1 METRALY
8 VSSVTEI
15 WKLNHLKMSLRKTT
29 LLFIFIASIIVT
41 ACEGDFRSRAQGA
54 INEVFIV
61 MDSTQFNS
69 QTAEAIRAT
78 YGKYQFHMLNPEENY
93 NLTFTDI
100 QSNAQLDRLKG
111 MKNII
116 FAGIIDDSSNV
127 SSAIRGFLDAGVEAR
142 VRSGESFA
150 FPIKDQWYKD
160 QYALILSSTSDSAL
174 AEKIINSE
182 RSLIP
187 DILERELSRWTYEVY
202 EKKEQTQY
210 SDSMWAQHGFK
221 VRIQHDYVSRID
233 TTDFI
238 SFRRNLEVN
247 DRWIWVWWKDNV
259 TDIGFL
265 DSDWINATRDSLNEQ
280 YIKGS
285 NMDKYVTTEYNER
298 IQRRFNSFQKG
309 RLIGYETQGWWT
321 MVNAAMGGPFVNF
334 TYYDP
339 ATNRL
344 FMIEYSQFAPS
355 VKNKLPF
362 IRQFR
367 AMGRTFESDST
378 WNQASS

>member
-1 METRALY
+1 
-8 VSSVTEI
+8 
-15 WKLNHLKMSLRKTT
+15 MSLRKTT
-29 LLFIFIASIIVT
+29 LLYIFIASIIVT

-54 INEVFIV
+54 INEVFVV

-69 QTAEAIRAT
+69 KTAEAIRST

-100 QSNAQLDRLKG
+100 RSNAQLDRLKG
-111 MKNII
+111 MKNVI
-116 FAGIIDDSSNV
+116 FAGVIDDTSNV
-127 SSAIRGFLDAGVEAR
+127 SRAIRGFLDAGVEAR
-142 VRSGESFA
+142 VKSGESFA

-182 RSLIP
+182 RSLIA
-187 DILERELSRWTYEVY
+187 DIQERELSRWTYEVY

-221 VRIQHDYVSRID
+221 VRIQHDYFARID
-233 TTDFI
+233 TNDFI
-238 SFRRNLEVN
+238 SFRRNLQVN
-247 DRWIWVWWKDNV
+247 DRWVWVWWKDNV
-259 TDIGFL
+259 SDIGFL
-265 DSDWINATRDSLNEQ
+265 DSEWINATRDSLNEQ

-285 NMDKYVTTEYNER
+285 NMTKYVTTEYNDR
-298 IQRRFNSFQKG
+298 IKRRVNSFQKG

-355 VKNKLPF
+355 VKKKLPF
-362 IRQFR
+362 VRQFR

-378 WNQASS
+378 WNQSSS

>member
-1 METRALY
+1 MSIKK
-8 VSSVTEI
+8 SSLI
-15 WKLNHLKMSLRKTT
+15 FLILASL
-29 LLFIFIASIIVT
+29 IIT

-54 INEVFIV
+54 INEVFVVI
-61 MDSTQFNS
+61 DSTQFDS
-69 QTAEAIRAT
+69 KTADAIRAT
-78 YGKYQFHMLNPEENY
+78 YGKYQFHMLNPEQNY

-100 QSNAQLDRLKG
+100 RSNSQLERLKG
-111 MKNII
+111 MKNVI
-116 FAGIIDDSSNV
+116 FAGVIDDSTDV
-127 SSAIRGFLDAGVEAR
+127 SGVIRGFLDSGVESR

-182 RSLIP
+182 RSLIA
-187 DILERELSRWTYEVY
+187 DIQERELSRWTYEVY

-210 SDSMWAQHGFK
+210 SDSMWANHGFK
-221 VRIQHDYVSRID
+221 VRIQHDYIASID
-233 TTDFI
+233 TTDFM
-238 SFRRNLEVN
+238 SFRRYLEVN
-247 DRWIWVWWKDNV
+247 DRWMWIWWKDDV
-259 TDIGFL
+259 KDISFI

-285 NMDKYVTTEYNER
+285 DNSKYVTTQYNER
-298 IQRRFNSFQKG
+298 IKRKFNSFQKG
-309 RLIGYETQGWWT
+309 RYLGYETQGWWT
-321 MVNAAMGGPFVNF
+321 MENAAMGGPFVNF

-339 ATNRL
+339 ATSRL

-355 VKNKLPF
+355 VKKKLPF
-362 IRQFR
+362 IRQFK

-378 WNQASS
+378 WNQPSS

>member
-1 METRALY
+1 MISR
-8 VSSVTEI
+8 
-15 WKLNHLKMSLRKTT
+15 NTT
-29 LLFIFIASIIVT
+29 LLYIILASLVLT

-54 INEVFIV
+54 INEVFVV

-69 QTAEAIRAT
+69 KTADAIRST

-93 NLTFTDI
+93 NLTFRDI
-100 QSNAQLDRLKG
+100 RSNSQLDRLKG
-111 MKNII
+111 MKNVI
-116 FAGIIDDSSNV
+116 FAGVLDDTTNV
-127 SSAIRGFLDAGVEAR
+127 SGAIRGFLDTGVESR

-202 EKKEQTQY
+202 DKKEQTQY
-210 SDSMWAQHGFK
+210 SDSMWADHGFK
-221 VRIQHDYVSRID
+221 LRIQHDYVARID
-233 TTDFI
+233 TTDFM
-238 SFRRNLEVN
+238 SFRRNLQIN
-247 DRWIWVWWKDNV
+247 DRWVWIWWKDNV
-259 TDIGFL
+259 SDIGFL
-265 DSDWINATRDSLNEQ
+265 DTEWINATRDSLNKE

-285 NMDKYVTTEYNER
+285 NMTKYVTTEYNDR
-298 IQRRFNSFQKG
+298 IKRRVNNFQKG
-309 RLIGYETQGWWT
+309 RYIVYETQGWWT

-339 ATNRL
+339 ATSRL

-378 WNQASS
+378 WNQPSS

>member
-1 METRALY
+1 
-8 VSSVTEI
+8 
-15 WKLNHLKMSLRKTT
+15 MSLRKTT

-61 MDSTQFNS
+61 MDSRQFNS

-116 FAGIIDDSSNV
+116 FAGVIDDSSNV
-127 SSAIRGFLDAGVEAR
+127 SAAIRGFLDAGVEAR

-202 EKKEQTQY
+202 DKMEQTQY

-221 VRIQHDYVSRID
+221 VRIQHDYVARID

-238 SFRRNLEVN
+238 SFRRNLEIN
-247 DRWIWVWWKDNV
+247 DRWMWVWWKVNV

-265 DSDWINATRDSLNEQ
+265 DSEWINATRDSLNEE

-355 VKNKLPF
+355 VNKKLPF
-362 IRQFR
+362 VRQFR

-378 WNQASS
+378 WNQSSS